1 MALKG
6 VGRSVINSLLEERS
20 KGGPFTD
27 FMDFCDRMFDHDLNR
42 RVLESLIKSGA
53 FDRMGCKRSQLMEV
67 FGQVL
72 DGIAASRK
80 RNVEGQLDLFGM
92 GGGEAEQAALPALH
106 LANIPEYTPQQL
118 MTMEKEVTGLYLTG
132 HPMDAYREAARRRGA
147 VTIGS
152 ILSDFAREDGPA
164 VYRDGQMVKVAGV
177 VSTYKTRTTRNN
189 TLMAYVSLE
198 DDTGGMELLVFAR
211 ALDQSGGY
219 IRENQAILASGRISV
234 RDEKE
239 PQLMADEIRPL
250 DTPEAEERRE
260 AGERKLFIRLPGPDD
275 PRTRKVKLALSF
287 FPGEQPVVLYYQ
299 DIRKQSKG
307 YCMIHPSLLADLI
320 ERLG

>member
-1 MALKG
+1 
-6 VGRSVINSLLEERS
+6 
-20 KGGPFTD
+20 
-27 FMDFCDRMFDHDLNR
+27 
-42 RVLESLIKSGA
+42 
-53 FDRMGCKRSQLMEV
+53 
-67 FGQVL
+67 
-72 DGIAASRK
+72 
-80 RNVEGQLDLFGM
+80 
-92 GGGEAEQAALPALH
+92 
-106 LANIPEYTPQQL
+106 
-118 MTMEKEVTGLYLTG
+118 MEKEVTGLYLTG

-177 VSTYKTRTTRNN
+177 ISTYKTRTTRNN

-239 PQLMADEIRPL
+239 PQLMADEIRPW
-250 DTPEAEERRE
+250 THRGGGAAGGGGAEALHPPARPGRPQDPKGE
-260 AGERKLFIRLPGPDD
+260 AGPLLFSRGSSRWCCITRISGSS
-275 PRTRKVKLALSF
+275 PRDTV
-287 FPGEQPVVLYYQ
+287 
-299 DIRKQSKG
+299 
-307 YCMIHPSLLADLI
+307 
-320 ERLG
+320 